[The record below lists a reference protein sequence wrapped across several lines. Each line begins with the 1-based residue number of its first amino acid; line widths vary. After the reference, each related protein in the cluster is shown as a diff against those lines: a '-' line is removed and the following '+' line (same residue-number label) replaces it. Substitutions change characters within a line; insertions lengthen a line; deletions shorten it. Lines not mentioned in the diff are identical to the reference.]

1 MLEKSALFIVN
12 TVNES
17 SYCIIILSLPTKY
30 IKSRSEGAW
39 WSYLHM
45 LWHRC
50 DDVIFHFLLH
60 IAPSPP
66 SLLSFADVAN
76 TSLAITWKGPPDWTD
91 YNDFELQWLPRDAL
105 TVFNPYSNR
114 KSEGRIV
121 YGLRPGRS
129 YQFSV
134 KTVSGDSW
142 KTYSKPISGSVRT
155 SMTWFAFLEFQL
167 EGELFVQYLILIG
180 VVWIH
185 IFWDLLDLN
194 SVRSLHKVLLF
205 NILNNGQ

>member
-1 MLEKSALFIVN
+1 MHNNYYKRKLLHLLWSW
-12 TVNES
+12 
-17 SYCIIILSLPTKY
+17 YLSVHY
-30 IKSRSEGAW
+30 SRSYVTQCSETICYVANLIMW
-39 WSYLHM
+39 F
-45 LWHRC
+45 
-50 DDVIFHFLLH
+50 FHFILR

-91 YNDFELQWLPRDAL
+91 YSDFELQWLPRDAL

-121 YGLRPGRS
+121 YGLRPGRA

-142 KTYSKPISGSVRT
+142 RTYSKPISGSVRT
-155 SMTWFAFLEFQL
+155 STACLASL
-167 EGELFVQYLILIG
+167 G
-180 VVWIH
+180 
-185 IFWDLLDLN
+185 FWVGWEDHLTPAGLGLN
-194 SVRSLHKVLLF
+194 P
-205 NILNNGQ
+205 

>member
-1 MLEKSALFIVN
+1 MHGSHYKIKLLHLL
-12 TVNES
+12 
-17 SYCIIILSLPTKY
+17 LSCYLSVHE
-30 IKSRSEGAW
+30 SRS
-39 WSYLHM
+39 
-45 LWHRC
+45 
-50 DDVIFHFLLH
+50 DVTQCSESVLCHKFDYVVFHFILCV
-60 IAPSPP
+60 APSPP

-91 YNDFELQWLPRDAL
+91 YNDFELQWSPRDAL

-134 KTVSGDSW
+134 RTISGDSW

-155 SMTWFAFLEFQL
+155 SMTCFASLGFQM
-167 EGELFVQYLILIG
+167 G
-180 VVWIH
+180 
-185 IFWDLLDLN
+185 
-194 SVRSLHKVLLF
+194 
-205 NILNNGQ
+205 

>member
-1 MLEKSALFIVN
+1 MLECLIHG
-12 TVNES
+12 
-17 SYCIIILSLPTKY
+17 SYYETKY
-30 IKSRSEGAW
+30 PHLRYHVTSPYIKVALMSLCVLTLCYVTNLIVWFFFSILR
-39 WSYLHM
+39 
-45 LWHRC
+45 
-50 DDVIFHFLLH
+50 

-91 YNDFELQWLPRDAL
+91 YNDFELQWLPGDAL
-105 TVFNPYSNR
+105 TVFNPYSSK

-121 YGLRPGRS
+121 NGLRPGRS

-155 SMTWFAFLEFQL
+155 STACFSYLGFQT
-167 EGELFVQYLILIG
+167 G
-180 VVWIH
+180 
-185 IFWDLLDLN
+185 
-194 SVRSLHKVLLF
+194 
-205 NILNNGQ
+205 

>member
-1 MLEKSALFIVN
+1 M
-12 TVNES
+12 
-17 SYCIIILSLPTKY
+17 IILHYLSLKVHLKY
-30 IKSRSEGAW
+30 IWCPSAISFVCYRSD
-39 WSYLHM
+39 Y
-45 LWHRC
+45 
-50 DDVIFHFLLH
+50 VIFHFLLH

-66 SLLSFADVAN
+66 SLMSFTDVAN

-91 YNDFELQWLPRDAL
+91 YDDFEVQWLPRDAI

-142 KTYSKPISGSVRT
+142 KTYSRPISGSVRT
-155 SMTWFAFLEFQL
+155 SMTCVASLGYQMVWEGSMCYNIQFL
-167 EGELFVQYLILIG
+167 
-180 VVWIH
+180 
-185 IFWDLLDLN
+185 
-194 SVRSLHKVLLF
+194 
-205 NILNNGQ
+205 